1 VEEVPSLFSTKYKV
15 TLAPRARCSF
25 LATGS
30 ALLEWDPVEDPKVA
44 NQVWTYVLNY
54 TDGGSNGECLL
65 AGDNLE
71 RAARN
76 VTNGRWL
83 RADKNC
89 AYYVVVGN
97 NMRFSTDE
105 AVFYFSRT
113 AAIRM
118 MLGGLSTVLA
128 IAMYNLM

>member
-1 VEEVPSLFSTKYKV
+1 MEELPSLFSTKYKV

-54 TDGGSNGECLL
+54 TEGANKGECML

-71 RAARN
+71 KAARN

-89 AYYVVVGN
+89 AYYIVVGN
-97 NMRFSTDE
+97 NMRFPTDQ

-113 AAIRM
+113 AATRI
-118 MLGGLSTVLA
+118 MLGGLSTFLA

>member
-1 VEEVPSLFSTKYKV
+1 M
-15 TLAPRARCSF
+15 
-25 LATGS
+25 
-30 ALLEWDPVEDPKVA
+30 
-44 NQVWTYVLNY
+44 LNY
-54 TDGGSNGECLL
+54 TQGANKGECML

-71 RAARN
+71 KAARN

-97 NMRFSTDE
+97 NMRFPTDQ

-113 AAIRM
+113 AATRM
-118 MLGGLSTVLA
+118 MLCVLSTVLA
-128 IAMYNLM
+128 IEMYNLM

>member
-1 VEEVPSLFSTKYKV
+1 MEKLPSLFSTKYKV

-25 LATGS
+25 LATES

-54 TDGGSNGECLL
+54 TEGANKGECML

-97 NMRFSTDE
+97 NMRFPTDQ

-113 AAIRM
+113 AATRM
-118 MLGGLSTVLA
+118 MLGGFTTVLA

>member
-1 VEEVPSLFSTKYKV
+1 V

-30 ALLEWDPVEDPKVA
+30 ALLEWDSVEDPKVA

-54 TDGGSNGECLL
+54 TEGANKGECML

-71 RAARN
+71 KAARN

-89 AYYVVVGN
+89 AYYIVVGN
-97 NMRFSTDE
+97 NMRFPTDQ

-113 AAIRM
+113 AATRI
-118 MLGGLSTVLA
+118 MLGGLSTFLA

>member
-1 VEEVPSLFSTKYKV
+1 M
-15 TLAPRARCSF
+15 
-25 LATGS
+25 
-30 ALLEWDPVEDPKVA
+30 
-44 NQVWTYVLNY
+44 LNY
-54 TDGGSNGECLL
+54 TEGANKGECML

-71 RAARN
+71 KAARN

-89 AYYVVVGN
+89 AYYVIVGN

-113 AAIRM
+113 AAIRT